1 MENKKIIIGLGVLAF
16 AGIGYYMWKKN
27 KSENK
32 SNASGCDCGCG
43 CCDDKEDVSNVI
55 SEDGNCIIHYMKSG
69 LSVDEARAKCS
80 SGIVIKNPKYNEI
93 KSNMAKGIGQ
103 KKSNIK
109 NNITGVSFVGNK
121 IRNEINSNIISQN
134 PFDKNTQVNDCI
146 NDQTL
151 GYGVPFEEAVLMCGG
166 VQSTASVRPIV
177 NNINKLVT
185 R

>member
-55 SEDGNCIIHYMKSG
+55 SEDGNCIRHYMKSG

-80 SGIVIKNPKYNEI
+80 SGRVVNTPL
-93 KSNMAKGIGQ
+93 
-103 KKSNIK
+103 
-109 NNITGVSFVGNK
+109 
-121 IRNEINSNIISQN
+121 IRNEIKSNIISQN
-134 PFDKNTQVNDCI
+134 PFDKNAQVNNCI